1 MQVYVTYKEILDFV
15 KKKYN
20 KDLSIKRVDD
30 KQLCITYQKELF
42 IGSIKADALLA
53 VNKVSSQSIEMSYS
67 FTNAILGNVFDLAI
81 KFIQDKL
88 PENQIEIDKD
98 NKTIKVHLNQIE
110 KLEKAL
116 TFIEPTDL
124 SFEEAN
130 INVEIS
136 LLTNNAESIYF

>member
-1 MQVYVTYKEILDFV
+1 MQLNLTYKEILDFV
-15 KKKYN
+15 KEKYN

-67 FTNAILGNVFDLAI
+67 FPNAILGNVFDLAI

-110 KLEKAL
+110 KFKKAL
-116 TFIEPTDL
+116 TYIEPTDM
-124 SFEEAN
+124 SFTEDS
-130 INVEIS
+130 IIIDMHIIS
-136 LLTNNAESIYF
+136 QISGKY

>member
-1 MQVYVTYKEILDFV
+1 MQLNLTYKEILDFV
-15 KKKYN
+15 KEKYN
-20 KDLSIKRVDD
+20 KDLLIKRVDD

-110 KLEKAL
+110 KLEKVL
-116 TFIEPTDL
+116 TYIEPTDM
-124 SFEEAN
+124 SFTEN
-130 INVEIS
+130 SIVLDVHINQ
-136 LLTNNAESIYF
+136 

>member
-1 MQVYVTYKEILDFV
+1 MRVYVTYKEILEFV
-15 KKKYN
+15 KEKYN

-67 FTNAILGNVFDLAI
+67 FPNAILGNVFDLAI

-88 PENQIEIDKD
+88 PENQIEIDKE
-98 NKTIKVHLNQIE
+98 NKTINVHLNQIE
-110 KLEKAL
+110 KLEKVL
-116 TFIEPTDL
+116 TYIEPTDM
-124 SFEEAN
+124 SFTEDSIVLDVLFRIEN
-130 INVEIS
+130 I
-136 LLTNNAESIYF
+136 

>member
-15 KKKYN
+15 KEKYN

-42 IGSIKADALLA
+42 IGSIKAEVLLA

-67 FTNAILGNVFDLAI
+67 FPNAILGNVFDLAI

-116 TFIEPTDL
+116 TYIEPTDMSL
-124 SFEEAN
+124 TEDSIILDVLLRVDN
-130 INVEIS
+130 IQ
-136 LLTNNAESIYF
+136 FGF

>member
-1 MQVYVTYKEILDFV
+1 MQVYVTYKEVLDFV
-15 KKKYN
+15 KEKYN

-30 KQLCITYQKELF
+30 KQLYITYQKELF

-98 NKTIKVHLNQIE
+98 NKTISVHINQFE
-110 KLEKAL
+110 KLNEVLKYV
-116 TFIEPTDL
+116 EPTDIKFTDNSMVL
-124 SFEEAN
+124 D
-130 INVEIS
+130 
-136 LLTNNAESIYF
+136 LLLRVESIR

>member
-15 KKKYN
+15 KEKYN

-88 PENQIEIDKD
+88 PDNQIEIDKA
-98 NKTIKVHLNQIE
+98 NKTISVHINQFE
-110 KLEKAL
+110 KLNEVLKYV
-116 TFIEPTDL
+116 EPTDI
-124 SFEEAN
+124 SFTEDSM
-130 INVEIS
+130 VLD
-136 LLTNNAESIYF
+136 LLLRVESIR

>member
-1 MQVYVTYKEILDFV
+1 MQVYVTYKEILEFV
-15 KKKYN
+15 KEKYN
-20 KDLSIKRVDD
+20 KDLLIKRVDD

-67 FTNAILGNVFDLAI
+67 FPNAILGNVFDLAI

-110 KLEKAL
+110 KLEKVL
-116 TFIEPTDL
+116 TYIEPTDM
-124 SFEEAN
+124 SFTEN
-130 INVEIS
+130 SIVLDVHINQ
-136 LLTNNAESIYF
+136 

>member
-1 MQVYVTYKEILDFV
+1 MQLNLTYKEILDFV
-15 KKKYN
+15 KEKYN

-110 KLEKAL
+110 KFKQVLEYV
-116 TFIEPTDL
+116 EPTDIKFTDNSMVL
-124 SFEEAN
+124 D
-130 INVEIS
+130 
-136 LLTNNAESIYF
+136 LLLRVESIR

>member
-1 MQVYVTYKEILDFV
+1 MQLNLTYKEILDFV
-15 KKKYN
+15 KEKYN

-67 FTNAILGNVFDLAI
+67 FNNAILGNVFDLAI
-81 KFIQDKL
+81 NFIKDKL

-116 TFIEPTDL
+116 TLIEPTDL

-130 INVEIS
+130 INVEMR
-136 LLTNNAESIYF
+136 LLTNNAELICF

>member
-1 MQVYVTYKEILDFV
+1 MQLNLTYKEILDFV
-15 KKKYN
+15 KEKYN

-42 IGSIKADALLA
+42 IGFIKADALLA

-67 FTNAILGNVFDLAI
+67 FPNAILGNVFDLAI

-116 TFIEPTDL
+116 TYIEPTDM
-124 SFEEAN
+124 SFTEDSIVLDVH
-130 INVEIS
+130 INQ
-136 LLTNNAESIYF
+136 

>member
-15 KKKYN
+15 KEKYN

-67 FTNAILGNVFDLAI
+67 FPNAILGNVFDLAI

-88 PENQIEIDKD
+88 PENQIEIDTD
-98 NKTIKVHLNQIE
+98 NKTIKVHLNKIE

-116 TFIEPTDL
+116 TYIEPTDI
-124 SFEEAN
+124 SFTEDS
-130 INVEIS
+130 IIIDMHIIS
-136 LLTNNAESIYF
+136 QISG

>member
-15 KKKYN
+15 KEKYN
-20 KDLSIKRVDD
+20 KDLSIERVDD

-53 VNKVSSQSIEMSYS
+53 VNKVSSKSIEMSYS
-67 FTNAILGNVFDLAI
+67 FPNAILGNVFDLAI

-98 NKTIKVHLNQIE
+98 NKTINVHPNKIERLKKV
-110 KLEKAL
+110 L
-116 TFIEPTDL
+116 TYIEPTDM
-124 SFEEAN
+124 SFTDNRIA
-130 INVEIS
+130 VD
-136 LLTNNAESIYF
+136 LLLRVESIR

>member
-1 MQVYVTYKEILDFV
+1 MQVYVTYKEVLDFV
-15 KKKYN
+15 KEKYN

-67 FTNAILGNVFDLAI
+67 FPNAILGNVFDLAI

-116 TFIEPTDL
+116 TYIEPTDM
-124 SFEEAN
+124 SFTEDS
-130 INVEIS
+130 IIIDMHIIS
-136 LLTNNAESIYF
+136 QISG

>member
-15 KKKYN
+15 KEKYN

-116 TFIEPTDL
+116 TYIEPTDI
-124 SFEEAN
+124 SFTEDSIVLDVH
-130 INVEIS
+130 INQ
-136 LLTNNAESIYF
+136 